1 MKYKEVIEYIITTFA
16 LIFLYKS
23 EIQQK
28 LSTLIAAESLGHG
41 YHDEWLFK
49 NLTLGINAGQ
59 RVALVGINGAGKS
72 TLLKL
77 LAERFPPLEGK
88 IVKNKAIK
96 IGFLDQEPQ
105 FNEGYSISDHI
116 FSLENKQ
123 QQLIKEYEELIE
135 NPNPD
140 EKTLNRL
147 YEELSEHNAWEYE
160 HEIKTILNRMGITHL
175 QQKIATL
182 SGGQRK
188 RLALAKLLIEDPE
201 ILVLDEPT
209 NHLDID
215 TIEWLEKL
223 LTTGQKT
230 ILLVTHDRYF
240 LDNVCNTIVELDG
253 GKIFNY
259 NGNYAYF
266 LEKKA
271 EREATDATVL
281 HKNQQLLKKELE
293 WMRRMPQARATKSN
307 ARINAFYD
315 LEEKTKK
322 KSDNQTINL
331 QMKMSRQGGKIIELD
346 HVAKSFDERSIIND
360 FSYTFKKGDRI
371 GLAGKNGT
379 GKSTLLNIITNNL
392 KPDSGKVDIGDTT
405 VFGYYRQG
413 GLTFDPKER
422 VIDVVKSDAEYIKM
436 ADGSVITASALLTLF
451 LFPPKKQHGMV
462 EKLSGG
468 EKKRLNLMKVL
479 MQNPNFLILDEP
491 TNDLDIDTLNVLEEF
506 LENFPGIL
514 MLVSHDRY
522 LLDKMSD
529 QLFIMEG
536 EGVVRIYNGNYSE
549 YRLSLEQPKIKE
561 VKKTITP
568 IPEASPIKNNTK
580 KLSFKEQKA
589 LDEAEKGMTETE
601 NKIASLTEDL
611 LKIDATDYIKIQE
624 LTNHIEDLKLKLDN
638 YTMRWLELSE

>member
-1 MKYKEVIEYIITTFA
+1 M
-16 LIFLYKS
+16 
-23 EIQQK
+23 
-28 LSTLIAAESLGHG
+28 STLIAAEGLGHG

-49 NLTLGINAGQ
+49 NLTLGINSGQ

-88 IVKNKAIK
+88 IVKNKAVK

-105 FNEGYSISDHI
+105 FTEGFSISDHI

-135 NPNPD
+135 DPNPD

-175 QQKIATL
+175 QQKISTL
-182 SGGQRK
+182 SGGQKK

-240 LDNVCNTIVELDG
+240 LDNVCNTIVELDR

-259 NGNYAYF
+259 NGNYAYY
-266 LEKKA
+266 LEKKS
-271 EREATDATVL
+271 EREALDATVQ

-293 WMRRMPQARATKSN
+293 WMRRMPQARGTKSN

-331 QMKMSRQGGKIIELD
+331 QMKMSRQGGKIIEID
-346 HVAKSFDERSIIND
+346 HIAKAFDGRPIIND

-379 GKSTLLNIITNNL
+379 GKSTLLNIITSQL
-392 KPDSGKVDIGDTT
+392 TPDAGTVDTGETT
-405 VFGYYRQG
+405 VFGYYKQG
-413 GLTFDPKER
+413 GLMFDPKER
-422 VIDVVKSDAEYIKM
+422 VIDIVKSDAEYIKM

-549 YRLSLEQPKIKE
+549 YRLSLDQPKVKTE
-561 VKKTITP
+561 VKKTPLPAIEQAP
-568 IPEASPIKNNTK
+568 VKAVK
-580 KLSFKEQKA
+580 KLSFKEQKE
-589 LDEAEKGMTETE
+589 LDDSEKGMADTE
-601 NKIASLTEDL
+601 NKIAELTESL
-611 LKIDATDYIKIQE
+611 LKIDTSDYMKIQE
-624 LTNHIEDLKLKLDN
+624 VSNEIEKLKLKLDEF
-638 YTMRWLELSE
+638 TMRWLELSE